1 MRTEFLLGGEWISK
15 EEKLPVIYPYTGEKI
30 AEVSRA
36 TEEDVYKAIEVAKE
50 GFKEISSLTPYE
62 RYQILMKAAHILMR
76 RSEEF
81 AKTLVLEVGKTI
93 REARTEVQRAIQ
105 TLIFSAEEAKRIGGE
120 VIPMDAHPNGKGK
133 VGFYVRESVGIVS
146 AITPFNFPLNL
157 SMHKVAPALA
167 CGNGVILKPSE
178 RTPLT
183 PLMLGEALLE
193 AGIPPKAL
201 SILPGYGDVG
211 KAMTIHPDVRV
222 VSFTG
227 SRKVG
232 EIITRQ
238 SGIKKI
244 VLELGSNSAIVLH
257 KDGDLKKAVQKTLLG
272 GFAIAGQVCISVQ
285 RVFVHE
291 DLFKE
296 YLEELEKAVSGLKV
310 GDPMQED
317 TDVGPMISTLE
328 VERVQEW
335 IDEALKEGARLITGG
350 VSCGD
355 KVSSVLTPTIVS
367 LVPPNTR
374 LFKEE
379 AFAPVV
385 VVNPYREVEE
395 AIRLVNDSE
404 YGLQVG
410 VFTRDI
416 STAWEFIKGIKAGG
430 VLINEGPNFRADHM
444 PYGGVKYSGIGREG
458 PRFAVE
464 DYTEIKMVV
473 FDLDYPKNPIL

>member
-1 MRTEFLLGGEWISK
+1 MRTELLLGGEWVSK
-15 EEKLPVIYPYTGEKI
+15 EEKMPVVYPYTGETV

-36 TEEDVYKAIEVAKE
+36 MEEDVHRAVELAKE
-50 GFKEISSLTPYE
+50 GHRRLSSLTPYE
-62 RYQILMKAAHILMR
+62 RYEILMR
-76 RSEEF
+76 ASQLLRERSEEF
-81 AKTLVLEVGKTI
+81 ARTLVLEVGKTI

-105 TLIFSAEEAKRIGGE
+105 TLIFSAEEAKRVGGE
-120 VIPMDAHPNGKGK
+120 VIPMDAHPNGRGK
-133 VGFYVRESVGIVS
+133 VGFYIRQPVGVIC

-167 CGNGVILKPSE
+167 CGNAVILKPSE

-183 PLMLGEALLE
+183 PLMLGEVLLE
-193 AGIPPKAL
+193 AGLPPQAL

-211 KAMTIHPDVRV
+211 RAMTTHPDVRV

-238 SGIKKI
+238 AGIKKV

-257 KDGDLKKAVQKTLLG
+257 KDGDLKKAVHKTVLG
-272 GFAIAGQVCISVQ
+272 GYAIAGQVCISVQ

-291 DLFKE
+291 ELFDHF
-296 YLEELEKAVSGLKV
+296 LEELQHAVEKLKV

-317 TDVGPMISTLE
+317 TDVGPMIGLSE
-328 VERVQEW
+328 VQRVQEW
-335 IDEALKEGARLITGG
+335 IDEALQEGARLVTGG

-355 KVSSVLTPTIVS
+355 RALTVLSPTIVS
-367 LVPPNTR
+367 LVPAHVK
-374 LFKEE
+374 LFREE

-395 AIRLVNDSE
+395 AIRMVNDSE

-416 STAWEFIKGIKAGG
+416 GVAWEFIRKINAGG

-473 FDLDYPKNPIL
+473 FDLS

>member
-1 MRTEFLLGGEWISK
+1 MRTELLLGGEWVSK
-15 EEKLPVIYPYTGEKI
+15 EEKLPVVYPYTGEVV
-30 AEVSRA
+30 AEVSKA
-36 TEEDVYKAIEVAKE
+36 SEEDVYKAIEVAKE
-50 GFKEISSLTPYE
+50 GYEKLSALTPYE
-62 RYQILMKAAHILMR
+62 RYEILMR
-76 RSEEF
+76 ASQLLKQRAEDF
-81 AKTLVLEVGKTI
+81 AKSLVLEVGKTI

-105 TLIFSAEEAKRIGGE
+105 TLIFSAEEARRIGGE
-120 VIPMDAHPNGKGK
+120 VIPIDAHPNGKSK
-133 VGFYVRESVGIVS
+133 IGFYLRQPVGIVS

-167 CGNGVILKPSE
+167 CGNAVILKPSE

-183 PLMLGEALLE
+183 PLMLGEVLLE
-193 AGIPPKAL
+193 AGLPPQAL

-211 KAMTIHPDVRV
+211 KAMTTHPDVRV

-227 SRKVG
+227 SRKIG

-238 SGIKKI
+238 AGIKKV

-257 KDGDLKKAVQKTLLG
+257 KDGDLKKAVQKTVLG
-272 GFAIAGQVCISVQ
+272 GYAIAGQVCISVQ

-291 DLFKE
+291 ELFDQF
-296 YLEELEKAVSGLKV
+296 LEELEKAVNGLKV

-317 TDVGPMISTLE
+317 TDVGPMIGVSE
-328 VERVQEW
+328 VQRVQEW
-335 IDEALKEGARLITGG
+335 IDEALHEGAKLITGG

-355 KVSSVLTPTIVS
+355 RVSSVLLPTIVS
-367 LVPPNTR
+367 LVPPNTKLYR
-374 LFKEE
+374 EE

-385 VVNPYREVEE
+385 VVNPYKEVEE
-395 AIRLVNDSE
+395 AIQMVNDSE

-410 VFTRDI
+410 VFTKDI
-416 STAWEFIKGIKAGG
+416 DIAWEFIRKVQAGG

-458 PRFAVE
+458 PRFAIE
-464 DYTEIKMVV
+464 DYTEIKMVI
-473 FDLDYPKNPIL
+473 FDLS

>member
-1 MRTEFLLGGEWISK
+1 MRTELLLGGQWVSK
-15 EEKLPVIYPYTGEKI
+15 EERLPVVYPYTGEKV
-30 AEVSRA
+30 AEVSKA
-36 TEEDVYKAIEVAKE
+36 DEQDVYKAIELAKE
-50 GFKEISSLTPYE
+50 GFEEISSLTPYE
-62 RYQILMKAAHILMR
+62 RYQILMKASQILSAR
-76 RSEEF
+76 AEEF

-120 VIPMDAHPNGKGK
+120 VIPIDAHPNGKGK
-133 VGFYVRESVGIVS
+133 VGFYMREPVGIVS

-157 SMHKVAPALA
+157 SMHKVAPAIA
-167 CGNGVILKPSE
+167 CGNAVILKPSE

-183 PLMLGEALLE
+183 PLMLGEVLLE
-193 AGIPPKAL
+193 AGLPPKAL

-211 KAMTIHPDVRV
+211 KAMTTHPDVRV

-227 SRKVG
+227 SRKIG

-238 SGIKKI
+238 AGIKKV

-257 KDGDLKKAVQKTLLG
+257 KDGDLKKAVQKTVLG
-272 GFAIAGQVCISVQ
+272 GYAIAGQVCISVQ

-291 DLFKE
+291 DLFEE
-296 YLEELEKAVSGLKV
+296 YLKELEEAVSRLKV
-310 GDPMQED
+310 GDPMQEE
-317 TDVGPMISTLE
+317 TDVGPMIALSE
-328 VERVQEW
+328 VQRVQEW
-335 IDEALKEGARLITGG
+335 IDEALQEGARLITGG

-355 KVSSVLTPTIVS
+355 KVSSVLSPTIVS
-367 LVPPNTR
+367 LVPTNVR
-374 LFKEE
+374 LFREE

-385 VVNPYREVEE
+385 VVNPYRDVEE
-395 AIRLVNDSE
+395 AIRMVNDSE

-416 STAWEFIKGIKAGG
+416 NVAWEFIRKVKAGG

-444 PYGGVKYSGIGREG
+444 PYGGVKQSGIGREG

-464 DYTEIKMVV
+464 DYTEIKMVI
-473 FDLDYPKNPIL
+473 FDLT

>member
-1 MRTEFLLGGEWISK
+1 MRTELLLGGQWVSK
-15 EEKLPVIYPYTGEKI
+15 EERLPVVYPYTGEKV
-30 AEVSRA
+30 AEVSKA
-36 TEEDVYKAIEVAKE
+36 DEQDVYKAIELAKE
-50 GFKEISSLTPYE
+50 GFEEISSLTPYE
-62 RYQILMKAAHILMR
+62 RYQILMKASQILSAR
-76 RSEEF
+76 AEEF

-120 VIPMDAHPNGKGK
+120 VIPIDAHPNGKGK
-133 VGFYVRESVGIVS
+133 VGFYMREPVGIVS

-167 CGNGVILKPSE
+167 CGNAVILKPSE

-183 PLMLGEALLE
+183 PLMLGEVLLE
-193 AGIPPKAL
+193 AGLPPKAL

-211 KAMTIHPDVRV
+211 KAMTTHPDVRV

-227 SRKVG
+227 SRKIG

-238 SGIKKI
+238 AGIKKV

-257 KDGDLKKAVQKTLLG
+257 KDGDLKKAVQKTVLG
-272 GFAIAGQVCISVQ
+272 GYAIAGQVCISVQ

-291 DLFKE
+291 DLFEE
-296 YLEELEKAVSGLKV
+296 YLKELEEAVSRLKV
-310 GDPMQED
+310 GDPMQEE
-317 TDVGPMISTLE
+317 TDVGPMIALSE
-328 VERVQEW
+328 VQRVQEW
-335 IDEALKEGARLITGG
+335 IDEALQEGARLITGG

-355 KVSSVLTPTIVS
+355 KVSSVLSPTIVS
-367 LVPPNTR
+367 LVPTNVR
-374 LFKEE
+374 LFREE

-385 VVNPYREVEE
+385 VVNPYKEVEE
-395 AIRLVNDSE
+395 AIRMVNDSE

-416 STAWEFIKGIKAGG
+416 NVAWEFIRKVKAGG

-464 DYTEIKMVV
+464 DYTEIKMVI
-473 FDLDYPKNPIL
+473 FDLT

>member
-1 MRTEFLLGGEWISK
+1 MRTELLLGGEWVSK
-15 EEKLPVIYPYTGEKI
+15 EEKLSVVYPYTGEVV
-30 AEVSRA
+30 AEVSKA
-36 TEEDVYKAIEVAKE
+36 SEEDVYKAIEVAKE
-50 GFKEISSLTPYE
+50 GYEKLSALTPYE
-62 RYQILMKAAHILMR
+62 RYEILMR
-76 RSEEF
+76 ASQLLKQRAEDF
-81 AKTLVLEVGKTI
+81 AKSLVLEVGKTI

-105 TLIFSAEEAKRIGGE
+105 TLIFSAEEARRIGGE
-120 VIPMDAHPNGKGK
+120 VIPIDAHPNGKGK
-133 VGFYVRESVGIVS
+133 VGFYIRQPVGIVS

-167 CGNGVILKPSE
+167 CGNAVILKPSE

-183 PLMLGEALLE
+183 PLMLGEVLLE
-193 AGIPPKAL
+193 AGLPPQAL

-211 KAMTIHPDVRV
+211 KAMTMHPDVRV

-227 SRKVG
+227 SRKIG

-238 SGIKKI
+238 AGIKKV

-257 KDGDLKKAVQKTLLG
+257 KDGDLKKAVQKTVLG
-272 GFAIAGQVCISVQ
+272 GYAIAGQVCVSVQ

-291 DLFKE
+291 ELFDQF
-296 YLEELEKAVSGLKV
+296 LEELEKAVNGLKV

-317 TDVGPMISTLE
+317 TDVGPMIGVSE
-328 VERVQEW
+328 VQRVQEW
-335 IDEALKEGARLITGG
+335 IDEALHEGAKLITGG

-355 KVSSVLTPTIVS
+355 RVSSVLSPTIVS
-367 LVPPNTR
+367 LVPPNTKLYR
-374 LFKEE
+374 EE

-385 VVNPYREVEE
+385 VVNPYKEVEE
-395 AIRLVNDSE
+395 ATQMVNDSE

-410 VFTRDI
+410 VFTKDI
-416 STAWEFIKGIKAGG
+416 DIAWEFIRKVQAGG

-458 PRFAVE
+458 PHFAIE
-464 DYTEIKMVV
+464 DYTEIKMVI
-473 FDLDYPKNPIL
+473 FDLS

>member
-1 MRTEFLLGGEWISK
+1 MRTELLLGGQWVSK
-15 EEKLPVIYPYTGEKI
+15 EERLPVVYPYTGEKV
-30 AEVSRA
+30 AEVSKA
-36 TEEDVYKAIEVAKE
+36 DEQDVYKAIELAKE
-50 GFKEISSLTPYE
+50 GFEEISSLTPYE
-62 RYQILMKAAHILMR
+62 RYQILMKASQILSAR
-76 RSEEF
+76 AEEF

-120 VIPMDAHPNGKGK
+120 VIPIDAHPNGKGK
-133 VGFYVRESVGIVS
+133 VGFYMREPVGIVS

-157 SMHKVAPALA
+157 SMHKVAPAIA
-167 CGNGVILKPSE
+167 CGNAVILKPSE

-183 PLMLGEALLE
+183 PLMLGEVLLE
-193 AGIPPKAL
+193 AGLPPKAL

-211 KAMTIHPDVRV
+211 KAMTTHPDVRV

-227 SRKVG
+227 SRKIG

-238 SGIKKI
+238 AGIKKV

-257 KDGDLKKAVQKTLLG
+257 KDGDLKKAVQKTVLG
-272 GFAIAGQVCISVQ
+272 GYAIAGQVCISVQ

-291 DLFKE
+291 DLFEE
-296 YLEELEKAVSGLKV
+296 YLKELEEAVSRLKV
-310 GDPMQED
+310 GDPMQEE
-317 TDVGPMISTLE
+317 TDVGPMIALSE
-328 VERVQEW
+328 VQRVQEW
-335 IDEALKEGARLITGG
+335 IDEALQEGAKLITGG

-355 KVSSVLTPTIVS
+355 KVSSVLSPTIVS
-367 LVPPNTR
+367 LVPTNVR
-374 LFKEE
+374 LFREE

-385 VVNPYREVEE
+385 VVNPYRDVEE
-395 AIRLVNDSE
+395 AIRMVNDSE

-416 STAWEFIKGIKAGG
+416 SVAWEFIRKVKAGG

-464 DYTEIKMVV
+464 DYTEIKMVI
-473 FDLDYPKNPIL
+473 FDLT

>member
-1 MRTEFLLGGEWISK
+1 MRTELLLGGQWVSK
-15 EEKLPVIYPYTGEKI
+15 EERLPVVYPYTGEKV
-30 AEVSRA
+30 AEVSKA
-36 TEEDVYKAIEVAKE
+36 DEQDVYKAIELAKE
-50 GFKEISSLTPYE
+50 GFEEISSLTPYE
-62 RYQILMKAAHILMR
+62 RYQILMKASQILSAR
-76 RSEEF
+76 AEEF

-120 VIPMDAHPNGKGK
+120 VIPIDAHPNGKGK
-133 VGFYVRESVGIVS
+133 VGFYMREPVGIVS

-167 CGNGVILKPSE
+167 CGNAVILKPSE

-183 PLMLGEALLE
+183 PLMLGEVLLE
-193 AGIPPKAL
+193 AGLPPKAL

-211 KAMTIHPDVRV
+211 KAMTTHPDVRV

-227 SRKVG
+227 SRKIG

-238 SGIKKI
+238 AGIKKV

-257 KDGDLKKAVQKTLLG
+257 KDGDLKKAVQKTVLG
-272 GFAIAGQVCISVQ
+272 GYAIAGQVCISVQ

-291 DLFKE
+291 DLFEE
-296 YLEELEKAVSGLKV
+296 YLKELEEAVSRLKV
-310 GDPMQED
+310 GDPMQEE
-317 TDVGPMISTLE
+317 TDVGPMIALSE
-328 VERVQEW
+328 VQRVQEW
-335 IDEALKEGARLITGG
+335 IDEALQEGARLITGG

-355 KVSSVLTPTIVS
+355 KVSSVLSPTIVS
-367 LVPPNTR
+367 LVPTNVR
-374 LFKEE
+374 LFREE

-385 VVNPYREVEE
+385 VVNPYRDVEE
-395 AIRLVNDSE
+395 AIRMVNDSE

-416 STAWEFIKGIKAGG
+416 NVAWEFIRKVKAGG

-464 DYTEIKMVV
+464 DYTEIKMVI
-473 FDLDYPKNPIL
+473 FDLT

>member
-1 MRTEFLLGGEWISK
+1 MRTELLLGGEWVSK
-15 EEKLPVIYPYTGEKI
+15 EEKLPVVYPYTGEVV
-30 AEVSRA
+30 AEVSKA
-36 TEEDVYKAIEVAKE
+36 SEEDVYKAIEVAKE
-50 GFKEISSLTPYE
+50 GYEKLSALTPYE
-62 RYQILMKAAHILMR
+62 RYEILMR
-76 RSEEF
+76 ASQLLKQRAEDF
-81 AKTLVLEVGKTI
+81 AKSLVLEVGKTI

-105 TLIFSAEEAKRIGGE
+105 TLIFSAEEARRIGGE
-120 VIPMDAHPNGKGK
+120 VIPIDAHPNGKGK
-133 VGFYVRESVGIVS
+133 VGFYIRQPVGIVS

-167 CGNGVILKPSE
+167 CGNAVILKPSE

-183 PLMLGEALLE
+183 PLMLGEVLLE
-193 AGIPPKAL
+193 AGLPPQAL

-211 KAMTIHPDVRV
+211 KAMTMHPDVRV

-227 SRKVG
+227 SRKIG

-238 SGIKKI
+238 AGIKKV

-257 KDGDLKKAVQKTLLG
+257 KDGDLKKAVQKTVLG
-272 GFAIAGQVCISVQ
+272 GYAIAGQVCISVQ

-291 DLFKE
+291 ELFDQF
-296 YLEELEKAVSGLKV
+296 LEELEKAVNGLKV

-317 TDVGPMISTLE
+317 TDVGPMIGLSE
-328 VERVQEW
+328 IQRVQGW
-335 IDEALKEGARLITGG
+335 IDEALHEGAKLITGG

-355 KVSSVLTPTIVS
+355 RVSSVLLPTIVS
-367 LVPPNTR
+367 LVPPNTKLYR
-374 LFKEE
+374 EE

-385 VVNPYREVEE
+385 VVNPYKEVEE
-395 AIRLVNDSE
+395 AIQMVNDSE

-410 VFTRDI
+410 VFTKDI
-416 STAWEFIKGIKAGG
+416 DIAWEFIRKVQAGG

-458 PRFAVE
+458 PRFAIE
-464 DYTEIKMVV
+464 DYTEIKMVI
-473 FDLDYPKNPIL
+473 FDLS

>member
-1 MRTEFLLGGEWISK
+1 M
-15 EEKLPVIYPYTGEKI
+15 
-30 AEVSRA
+30 
-36 TEEDVYKAIEVAKE
+36 
-50 GFKEISSLTPYE
+50 
-62 RYQILMKAAHILMR
+62 
-76 RSEEF
+76 
-81 AKTLVLEVGKTI
+81 GKTI

-105 TLIFSAEEAKRIGGE
+105 TLIFSAEEARRIGGE
-120 VIPMDAHPNGKGK
+120 VIPIDAHPNGKGK
-133 VGFYVRESVGIVS
+133 VGFYIRQPVGIVS

-167 CGNGVILKPSE
+167 CGNAVILKPSE

-183 PLMLGEALLE
+183 PLMLGEVLLE
-193 AGIPPKAL
+193 AGLPPQAL

-211 KAMTIHPDVRV
+211 KAMTMHPDVRV

-227 SRKVG
+227 SRKIG

-238 SGIKKI
+238 AGIKKV

-257 KDGDLKKAVQKTLLG
+257 KDGDLKKAVQKTVLG
-272 GFAIAGQVCISVQ
+272 GYAIAGQVCISVQ

-291 DLFKE
+291 ELFDQF
-296 YLEELEKAVSGLKV
+296 LEELEKAVNGLKV

-317 TDVGPMISTLE
+317 TDVGPMIGVSE
-328 VERVQEW
+328 VQRVQEW
-335 IDEALKEGARLITGG
+335 IDEALHEGAKLITGG

-355 KVSSVLTPTIVS
+355 RVSSVLLPTIVS
-367 LVPPNTR
+367 LVPPNTKLYR
-374 LFKEE
+374 EE

-385 VVNPYREVEE
+385 VVNPYKEVEE
-395 AIRLVNDSE
+395 AIQMVNDSE

-410 VFTRDI
+410 VFTKDI
-416 STAWEFIKGIKAGG
+416 DIAWEFIRKVQAGG

-458 PRFAVE
+458 PRFAIE
-464 DYTEIKMVV
+464 DYTEIKMVI
-473 FDLDYPKNPIL
+473 FDLS

>member
-1 MRTEFLLGGEWISK
+1 MRKEVLLGGQWVSK
-15 EEKLPVIYPYTGEKI
+15 EEKIPVVYPYTGEVI
-30 AEVSRA
+30 AEVSKA
-36 TEEDVYKAIEVAKE
+36 DEEDVYKAIELAKE
-50 GFKEISSLTPYE
+50 GFEEISSLTPYE
-62 RYQILMKAAHILMR
+62 RYQILMRASQILSAR
-76 RSEEF
+76 AEEF

-120 VIPMDAHPNGKGK
+120 VIPIDAHPNGKGK
-133 VGFYVRESVGIVS
+133 VGFYMREPVGIVS

-167 CGNGVILKPSE
+167 CGNAVILKPSE

-183 PLMLGEALLE
+183 PLMLGEVLLE

-211 KAMTIHPDVRV
+211 KAMTTHPDVRV

-238 SGIKKI
+238 AGIKKV

-257 KDGDLKKAVQKTLLG
+257 KDGDLKKAVQKTVLG
-272 GFAIAGQVCISVQ
+272 GYAIAGQVCISVQ

-291 DLFKE
+291 DLFEE
-296 YLEELEKAVSGLKV
+296 YLKELEEAVSRLKV

-317 TDVGPMISTLE
+317 TDVGPMISVSE
-328 VERVQEW
+328 VQRIQEW
-335 IDEALKEGARLITGG
+335 IDEALKEGAKLITGG

-355 KVSSVLTPTIVS
+355 KVSSVLSPTIVS
-367 LVPPNTR
+367 LVPTNVR
-374 LFKEE
+374 LFREE

-395 AIRLVNDSE
+395 AIRMVNDSE

-416 STAWEFIKGIKAGG
+416 NVAWEFIRKVKAGG

-444 PYGGVKYSGIGREG
+444 PYGGVKQSGIGREG

-464 DYTEIKMVV
+464 DYTEIKMVI
-473 FDLDYPKNPIL
+473 FDLT

>member
-1 MRTEFLLGGEWISK
+1 MRTELLLGGQWVSK
-15 EEKLPVIYPYTGEKI
+15 EERLPVVYPYTGEKV
-30 AEVSRA
+30 AEVSKA
-36 TEEDVYKAIEVAKE
+36 DEQDVYKAIELAKE
-50 GFKEISSLTPYE
+50 GFEEISSLTPYE
-62 RYQILMKAAHILMR
+62 RYQILMKASQILSAR
-76 RSEEF
+76 AEEF

-120 VIPMDAHPNGKGK
+120 VIPIDAHPNGKGK
-133 VGFYVRESVGIVS
+133 VGFYMREPVGIVS

-157 SMHKVAPALA
+157 SMHKVAPAIA
-167 CGNGVILKPSE
+167 CGNAVILKPSE

-183 PLMLGEALLE
+183 PLMLGEVLLE
-193 AGIPPKAL
+193 AGLPPKAL

-211 KAMTIHPDVRV
+211 KAMTTHPDVRV

-238 SGIKKI
+238 AGIKKV

-257 KDGDLKKAVQKTLLG
+257 KDGDLKKAVQKTVLG
-272 GFAIAGQVCISVQ
+272 GYAIAGQVCISVQ

-291 DLFKE
+291 DLFEE
-296 YLEELEKAVSGLKV
+296 YLKELEEAVSRLKV
-310 GDPMQED
+310 GDPMQEE
-317 TDVGPMISTLE
+317 TDVGPMIALSE
-328 VERVQEW
+328 VQRVQEW
-335 IDEALKEGARLITGG
+335 IDEALQEGARLITGG

-355 KVSSVLTPTIVS
+355 KVSSVLSPTIVS
-367 LVPPNTR
+367 LVPTNVR
-374 LFKEE
+374 LFREE

-385 VVNPYREVEE
+385 VVNPYRDVEE
-395 AIRLVNDSE
+395 AIRMVNDSE

-416 STAWEFIKGIKAGG
+416 NVAWEFIRKVKAGG

-464 DYTEIKMVV
+464 DYTEIKMVI
-473 FDLDYPKNPIL
+473 FDLT

>member
-1 MRTEFLLGGEWISK
+1 MRTELLLGGEWVSK
-15 EEKLPVIYPYTGEKI
+15 EEKLSVVYPYTGEVV
-30 AEVSRA
+30 AEVSKA
-36 TEEDVYKAIEVAKE
+36 SEEDVYKAIELAKE
-50 GFKEISSLTPYE
+50 GYKKLSSLSSYE
-62 RYQILMKAAHILMR
+62 RYEILMR
-76 RSEEF
+76 ASHILRKRAEEF

-105 TLIFSAEEAKRIGGE
+105 TLIFSAEEARRIGGE
-120 VIPMDAHPNGKGK
+120 VIPIDAHPNGKGK
-133 VGFYVRESVGIVS
+133 VGFYIRQPVGIVS

-167 CGNGVILKPSE
+167 CGNAVILKPSE

-183 PLMLGEALLE
+183 PLMLGEVLLE
-193 AGIPPKAL
+193 AGLPPQAL

-211 KAMTIHPDVRV
+211 KAMTMHPDVRV

-227 SRKVG
+227 SRKIG

-238 SGIKKI
+238 AGIKKV

-257 KDGDLKKAVQKTLLG
+257 KDGDLKKAVQKTVLG
-272 GFAIAGQVCISVQ
+272 GYAIAGQVCISVQ

-291 DLFKE
+291 ELFDQF
-296 YLEELEKAVSGLKV
+296 LEELEKAVNGLKV

-317 TDVGPMISTLE
+317 TDVGPMIGVSE
-328 VERVQEW
+328 VQRVQEW
-335 IDEALKEGARLITGG
+335 IDEAIHEGAKLITGG

-355 KVSSVLTPTIVS
+355 RVSSVLSPTIVS
-367 LVPPNTR
+367 LVPPNTKLYR
-374 LFKEE
+374 EE

-385 VVNPYREVEE
+385 VVNPYKEVEE
-395 AIRLVNDSE
+395 AIQMVNDSE

-410 VFTRDI
+410 VFTKDI
-416 STAWEFIKGIKAGG
+416 DIAWEFIKKVQAGG

-458 PRFAVE
+458 PRFAIE
-464 DYTEIKMVV
+464 DYTEIKMVI
-473 FDLDYPKNPIL
+473 FDLS

>member
-1 MRTEFLLGGEWISK
+1 MRTELLLGGEWVSK
-15 EEKLPVIYPYTGEKI
+15 EEKLSVVYPYTGEVV
-30 AEVSRA
+30 AEVSKA
-36 TEEDVYKAIEVAKE
+36 SEEDVYKAIEVAKE
-50 GFKEISSLTPYE
+50 GYEKLSSLTPYE
-62 RYQILMKAAHILMR
+62 RYEILMR
-76 RSEEF
+76 ASQLLKQRAEDF
-81 AKTLVLEVGKTI
+81 AKSLVLEVGKTI

-105 TLIFSAEEAKRIGGE
+105 TLIFSAEEARRIGGE
-120 VIPMDAHPNGKGK
+120 VIPIDAHPNGKGK
-133 VGFYVRESVGIVS
+133 VGFYIRQPVGIVS

-167 CGNGVILKPSE
+167 CGNAVILKPSE

-183 PLMLGEALLE
+183 PLMLGEVLLE
-193 AGIPPKAL
+193 AGLPPQAL

-211 KAMTIHPDVRV
+211 KAMTMHPDVRV

-227 SRKVG
+227 SRKIG

-238 SGIKKI
+238 AGIKKV

-257 KDGDLKKAVQKTLLG
+257 KDGDLKKAVQKTVLG
-272 GFAIAGQVCISVQ
+272 GYAIAGQVCISVQ

-291 DLFKE
+291 ELFDQF
-296 YLEELEKAVSGLKV
+296 LEELEKAVNGLKV

-317 TDVGPMISTLE
+317 TDVGPMIGVSE
-328 VERVQEW
+328 VQRVQEW
-335 IDEALKEGARLITGG
+335 IDEALHEGAKLITGG

-355 KVSSVLTPTIVS
+355 RVSSVLSPTIVS
-367 LVPPNTR
+367 LVPPNTKLYR
-374 LFKEE
+374 EE

-385 VVNPYREVEE
+385 VVNPYKEVEE
-395 AIRLVNDSE
+395 ATQMVNDSE

-410 VFTRDI
+410 VFTKDI
-416 STAWEFIKGIKAGG
+416 DIAWEFIRKVQAGG

-458 PRFAVE
+458 PHFAIE
-464 DYTEIKMVV
+464 DYTEIKMVI
-473 FDLDYPKNPIL
+473 FDLS

>member
-1 MRTEFLLGGEWISK
+1 MVEKGILLGGRYVESQ
-15 EEKLPVIYPYTGEKI
+15 EKIDVVYPYTGETVGR
-30 AEVSRA
+30 VSKA
-36 TEEDVYKAIEVAKE
+36 SEDHVYKAVELAKE
-50 GFKEISSLTPYE
+50 GFKQLSSLTSYE
-62 RYQILMKAAHILMR
+62 RYSILMR
-76 RSEEF
+76 AAQMLQERAEEF
-81 AKTLVLEVGKTI
+81 ARMLVLEVGKTI
-93 REARTEVQRAIQ
+93 REARVEVQRAVQ

-120 VIPMDAHPNGKGK
+120 VLPLDAHPNGKGK
-133 VGFYVRESVGIVS
+133 VGFYIRQPVGIVS

-167 CGNGVILKPSE
+167 AGNAVILKPSE
-178 RTPLT
+178 RTPIT
-183 PLMLGEALLE
+183 PLMLGELLVS
-193 AGIPPKAL
+193 AGIPA
-201 SILPGYGDVG
+201 SAISVLPGYGDVG
-211 KAMTIHPDVRV
+211 KAMTTHPAVRV

-238 SGIKKI
+238 AGIKKV
-244 VLELGSNSAIVLH
+244 VLELGSNSALVLH
-257 KDGDLKKAVQKTLLG
+257 KDGDIDKAVAKTIQG
-272 GFAIAGQVCISVQ
+272 GYAIAGQVCISIQ

-291 DLFKE
+291 DVFDL
-296 YLEELEKAVSGLKV
+296 YLSKLKSAVDNLKV

-317 TDVGPMISTLE
+317 TDVGPMISPSE

-335 IDEALKEGARLITGG
+335 LSEAVREGAKLIRGG
-350 VSCGD
+350 IACAES
-355 KVSSVLTPTIVS
+355 KALLEPTVVS
-367 LVPPNTR
+367 LVPESSL

-395 AIRLVNDSE
+395 AIRGINNSV

-410 VFTRDI
+410 VFTKDI
-416 STAWEFIKGIKAGG
+416 DVAWEFIKKVEAGG

-444 PYGGVKYSGIGREG
+444 PYGGVKQSGIGREG
-458 PRFAVE
+458 PRFAIE

-473 FDLDYPKNPIL
+473 WDLGS

>member
-1 MRTEFLLGGEWISK
+1 MRTELLLGGQWVSK
-15 EEKLPVIYPYTGEKI
+15 EERLPVVYPYTGEKV
-30 AEVSRA
+30 AEVSKA
-36 TEEDVYKAIEVAKE
+36 DEQDVYKAIELAKE
-50 GFKEISSLTPYE
+50 GFEEISSLTPYE
-62 RYQILMKAAHILMR
+62 RYQILMRASQILSAR
-76 RSEEF
+76 AEEF
-81 AKTLVLEVGKTI
+81 AKALVLEVGKTI

-120 VIPMDAHPNGKGK
+120 VIPIDAHPNGKGK
-133 VGFYVRESVGIVS
+133 VGFYMREPVGIVS

-157 SMHKVAPALA
+157 SMHKVAPAIA
-167 CGNGVILKPSE
+167 CGNAVILKPSE

-183 PLMLGEALLE
+183 PLMLGEVLLE
-193 AGIPPKAL
+193 AGLPPKAL

-211 KAMTIHPDVRV
+211 KAMTTHPDVRV

-227 SRKVG
+227 SRKIG

-238 SGIKKI
+238 AGIKKV

-257 KDGDLKKAVQKTLLG
+257 KDGDLKKAVQKTVLG
-272 GFAIAGQVCISVQ
+272 GYAIAGQVCISVQ

-291 DLFKE
+291 DLFEE
-296 YLEELEKAVSGLKV
+296 YLKELEEAVSRLKV
-310 GDPMQED
+310 GDPMQEE
-317 TDVGPMISTLE
+317 TDVGPMIALSE
-328 VERVQEW
+328 VQRVQEW
-335 IDEALKEGARLITGG
+335 IDEALQEGARLITGG
-350 VSCGD
+350 VSGGD
-355 KVSSVLTPTIVS
+355 KVSSVLSPTIVS
-367 LVPPNTR
+367 LVPTNVR
-374 LFKEE
+374 LFREE

-385 VVNPYREVEE
+385 VVNPYRDVEE
-395 AIRLVNDSE
+395 AIRMVNDSE

-416 STAWEFIKGIKAGG
+416 NVAWEFIRKVKAGG

-464 DYTEIKMVV
+464 DYTEIKMVI
-473 FDLDYPKNPIL
+473 FDLT

>member
-1 MRTEFLLGGEWISK
+1 MRTELLLGGEWVSK
-15 EEKLPVIYPYTGEKI
+15 EEKLSVVYPYTGEVV
-30 AEVSRA
+30 AEVSKA
-36 TEEDVYKAIEVAKE
+36 SEEDVYKAIEVAKE
-50 GFKEISSLTPYE
+50 GYEKLSALTPYE
-62 RYQILMKAAHILMR
+62 RYEILMR
-76 RSEEF
+76 ASQLLKQRAEDF
-81 AKTLVLEVGKTI
+81 AKSLVLEVGKTI

-105 TLIFSAEEAKRIGGE
+105 TLIFSAEEARRIGGE
-120 VIPMDAHPNGKGK
+120 VIPIDAHPNGKGK
-133 VGFYVRESVGIVS
+133 VGFYIRQPVGIVS

-167 CGNGVILKPSE
+167 CGNAVILKPSE

-183 PLMLGEALLE
+183 PLMLGEVLLE
-193 AGIPPKAL
+193 AGLPPQAL

-211 KAMTIHPDVRV
+211 KAMTMHPDVRV

-227 SRKVG
+227 SRKIG

-238 SGIKKI
+238 AGIKKV

-257 KDGDLKKAVQKTLLG
+257 KDGDLKKAVQKTVLG
-272 GFAIAGQVCISVQ
+272 GYAIAGQVCISVQ

-291 DLFKE
+291 ELFDQF
-296 YLEELEKAVSGLKV
+296 LEELEKAVNGLKV

-317 TDVGPMISTLE
+317 TDVGPMIGVSE
-328 VERVQEW
+328 VQRVQEW
-335 IDEALKEGARLITGG
+335 IDEALHEGAKLITGG

-355 KVSSVLTPTIVS
+355 RVSSVLSPTIVS
-367 LVPPNTR
+367 LVPPNTKLYR
-374 LFKEE
+374 EE

-385 VVNPYREVEE
+385 VVNPYKEVEE
-395 AIRLVNDSE
+395 ATQMVNDSE

-410 VFTRDI
+410 VFTKDI
-416 STAWEFIKGIKAGG
+416 DIAWEFIRKVQAGG

-458 PRFAVE
+458 PRFAIE
-464 DYTEIKMVV
+464 DYTEIKMVI
-473 FDLDYPKNPIL
+473 FDLS